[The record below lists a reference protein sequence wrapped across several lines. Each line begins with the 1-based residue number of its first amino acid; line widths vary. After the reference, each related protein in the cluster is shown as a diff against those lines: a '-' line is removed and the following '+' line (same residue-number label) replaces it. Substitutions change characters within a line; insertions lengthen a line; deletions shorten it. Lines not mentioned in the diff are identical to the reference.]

1 MDSVYEL
8 DYDEKNDRKK
18 PISKF
23 RLITE
28 DELYKVD
35 VFVELDKDAEEIWQ
49 KYQKIKEN
57 KNIDGLQKRREFLKI
72 KKKLL

>member
-1 MDSVYEL
+1 MKL

-57 KNIDGLQKRREFLKI
+57 KI
-72 KKKLL
+72 